1 MSAPVTAASRPRTV
15 TIEVNGRQVSVVEG
29 VSLAAALVGD
39 RTWTFRRNPVS
50 EEPRGPFCGMGV
62 CLECEVTVDGRPGV
76 RACLTPVRPGMRV
89 RTAGAGEGP

>member
-1 MSAPVTAASRPRTV
+1 MRAKAVIGTPPRTV
-15 TIEVNGRQVSVVEG
+15 TIHVDGRPVSVVEG

-39 RTWTFRRNPVS
+39 RTWTFRYNPVS

-62 CLECEVTVDGRPGV
+62 CLECEVTVDGRSGV

-89 RTAGAGEGP
+89 ETEEARA